1 MPFLRLTIE
10 QLDLLVKTA
19 TTALP
24 NECCGLLLG
33 KRNGGVV
40 NEVIILPNVAQQPT
54 THFEIEPLAL
64 LKTFQRMERENLV
77 WLGVF
82 HSHPRTP
89 PIPSSADIG
98 MAEIHYPQVIQ
109 LIISLQHR
117 QPRLK
122 AWSITQDGVND
133 VPILVGNQQPEPFA
147 DIRLSRAQVLAI
159 VLTTI
164 FAVLLMISVSFNLLP
179 PAPPLPTPLG

>member
-1 MPFLRLTIE
+1 MLFLRLTIE
-10 QLDLLVKTA
+10 QADLLVKTA

-33 KRNGGVV
+33 KHHDGVV
-40 NEVIILPNVAQQPT
+40 DEVIILPNIAQQPK
-54 THFEIEPLAL
+54 THFEIDPLAL
-64 LKTFQRMERENLV
+64 LKTFQRIEREGLT

-89 PIPSSADIG
+89 PIPSPQDIR
-98 MAEIHYPQVIQ
+98 MAEVHYPQVVQ
-109 LIISLQHR
+109 VIISLQNH

-122 AWSITQDGVND
+122 AWSIGEEGVND
-133 VPILVGNQQPEPFA
+133 VPILIGNQQPDMFGN
-147 DIRLSRAQVLAI
+147 ISLSRSQILAI

-164 FAVLLMISVSFNLLP
+164 FAVLLLISVSFSLLP